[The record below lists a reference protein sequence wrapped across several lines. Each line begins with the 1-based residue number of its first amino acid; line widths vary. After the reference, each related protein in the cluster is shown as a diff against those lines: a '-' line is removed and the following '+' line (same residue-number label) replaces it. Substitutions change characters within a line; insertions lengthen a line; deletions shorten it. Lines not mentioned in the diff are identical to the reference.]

1 VQTLHRREKE
11 LASHAVEIPEPPLEL
26 RWPNA
31 SVSSGKT
38 LLTCTDVAVSGRL
51 EPVTLDLS
59 GGEHVLLTGP
69 NGAGKSTFV
78 DVIEGAVD
86 PTSGAVQVHDGVRV
100 GVLTQHEPV
109 WQYPTLPAAEVYAR
123 HAARFDGAPG
133 LASLGLLDRAAR
145 STPVG
150 RLSQGQQRRL
160 HLAMVLAECPDLLIL
175 DEPTNHLSAVLVDA
189 VTAAVKDTAAGVIVV
204 THDRQMLR
212 DLCQWSRVELG

>member
-1 VQTLHRREKE
+1 
-11 LASHAVEIPEPPLEL
+11 
-26 RWPNA
+26 
-31 SVSSGKT
+31 
-38 LLTCTDVAVSGRL
+38 LLTCNGVAVAGRL

-69 NGAGKSTFV
+69 NGAGKSTLV
-78 DVIEGAVD
+78 DVIEGTAE
-86 PTSGAVQVHDGVRV
+86 PTSGSVHVHDEVRV

-109 WQYPTLPAAEVYAR
+109 WQHPDLAAAEVYAR
-123 HAARFDGAPG
+123 YAARFDGAPG

-145 STPVG
+145 STPAG

-160 HLAMVLAECPDLLIL
+160 HLSMVLSERPDLLIL

-189 VTAAVKDTAAGVIVV
+189 VTAAVKGTEAGVIVV

-212 DLCQWSRVELG
+212 DLGEWTRVELG